1 MKAASLAG
9 GGAIERRRL
18 AFAALSATNEA
29 ILRSSN
35 AGEMLQKVTEA
46 AVDGG
51 GLLGAAIFRK
61 EDGSAR
67 LQMRAGAGA
76 FVALIAKMQ
85 ISTDPAVPHG
95 QGLGGIAFR
104 SNKPCISNNVTS
116 DTRTRPWWD
125 LAKAAG
131 VKTLAVFPI
140 CVGGAPVGVI
150 YFFLGDEH
158 GQLDEEATS
167 LMSRLAENVSFGLE
181 MFKREEARHS
191 ALKEQDNLHRMY
203 VALSATNEAIM
214 RSTTRDELFE
224 LVCSAAVLGGK
235 FTSTTIALAEPG
247 EDFLRMAASKGKNAE
262 RVQSTRF
269 AISADRPEGRGST
282 GTSFRTKRPCI
293 INDYLTDE
301 RTKHWHTLAGEG
313 GTKSGASFPLLKGR
327 DAVGVLLF
335 LSSEK
340 DTFTDELVDLLARL
354 AENISFALENF
365 DRDAEKRQ
373 ADEQIQYLATHDAL
387 TGLPNRAMFNELL
400 DFSIKS
406 ARRNGRKCAVLF
418 IDLDRFKIINDTLGH
433 AAGDALLVEVGHR
446 LRSSVRESDVVVRLG
461 GDEFIIILNE
471 ISDRDQAA
479 LTARKVLS
487 AVSPGIIL
495 AGHEGYTTASIGIAM
510 FPADGVDVETLTKSA
525 DMAMY
530 LAKENGKNDFRFF
543 EPEMDASVA
552 AHNKLGQ
559 ELRHALATDEF
570 EVHYQPIVSIET
582 RRTVGMEA
590 LVRWR
595 HPQHGLMSPDKF
607 IPLAEETG
615 LINRLGELVLRQAC
629 LDAVEWPASTNIAV
643 NISPVQFQTSD
654 LVAQVRG
661 ILAETGLPA
670 KRLELEITESVL
682 LQYSDK
688 NIGTLHELRDLGV
701 SVALD
706 DFGTGYSSLSYLR
719 IFPFDKIK
727 IDKSFVSEMPQMDVC
742 AAIVC
747 AVANLGRTLDIV
759 TTAEG
764 VETEEQLDLLRAA
777 GCTQAQGYLFRR
789 PCPVAEL
796 DFDNKIDWTPAQMV
810 AALTARDIMLVRA
823 SFSLVVPI
831 HDIITSLFYDRLFAV
846 APEVRRLFPDDMDRQ
861 KLKLMALLATCIGKL
876 HDFSTL
882 APAIEDLGMRHAGY
896 GTKTE
901 HYNILRKVLLW
912 ALNKGLGD
920 AFTPEIR
927 AAWTKVY
934 NALAATMQAGAAEAA
949 AIRVA

>member
-1 MKAASLAG
+1 M
-9 GGAIERRRL
+9 
-18 AFAALSATNEA
+18 
-29 ILRSSN
+29 
-35 AGEMLQKVTEA
+35 
-46 AVDGG
+46 
-51 GLLGAAIFRK
+51 
-61 EDGSAR
+61 
-67 LQMRAGAGA
+67 
-76 FVALIAKMQ
+76 
-85 ISTDPAVPHG
+85 
-95 QGLGGIAFR
+95 
-104 SNKPCISNNVTS
+104 
-116 DTRTRPWWD
+116 
-125 LAKAAG
+125 
-131 VKTLAVFPI
+131 KTLAVFPI

-214 RSTTRDELFE
+214 RSTTRDELFK

-247 EDFLRMAASKGKNAE
+247 EDFLRIAATKGENAE

-301 RTKHWHTLAGEG
+301 RTKHWRTLAGEG

-340 DTFTDELVDLLARL
+340 DTFTEELVDLLARL

-365 DRDAEKRQ
+365 DRNAEKRQ

-487 AVSPGIIL
+487 VVSPGIIL

-510 FPADGVDVETLTKSA
+510 FPADGVDVETLTKNA

-530 LAKENGKNDFRFF
+530 LAKENGKNNFRFF
-543 EPEMDASVA
+543 EPEMDASIA

-582 RRTVGMEA
+582 RGTVGMEA

-595 HPQHGLMSPDKF
+595 HPLHGLMSPDTF

-615 LINRLGELVLRQAC
+615 LIVPLGAWVLREACIQTQKWRTNYPKLFKDFLLSVNVSARQLFGTQLQNDVVAALNESGLDPRHLVLEIVESQVMTDVHAALRQFAA
-629 LDAVEWPASTNIAV
+629 LKEIGVRIA
-643 NISPVQFQTSD
+643 I
-654 LVAQVRG
+654 
-661 ILAETGLPA
+661 
-670 KRLELEITESVL
+670 
-682 LQYSDK
+682 
-688 NIGTLHELRDLGV
+688 
-701 SVALD
+701 D
-706 DFGTGYSSLSYLR
+706 DFGTGYSSLGYLQDLPVD
-719 IFPFDKIK
+719 FLKL
-727 IDKSFVSEMPQMDVC
+727 DKSFTDNIAESVKSQELMRT
-742 AAIVC
+742 
-747 AVANLGRTLDIV
+747 VAQLSRALSIATV
-759 TTAEG
+759 AEG
-764 VETEEQLDLLRAA
+764 VETLEQADVLNTLDVNLCQGFYFARPIDAASLSRMLKRVRHLPEAVPAARGLARAA
-777 GCTQAQGYLFRR
+777 GGRR
-789 PCPVAEL
+789 INVPVPNLLAR
-796 DFDNKIDWTPAQMV
+796 V
-810 AALTARDIMLVRA
+810 AAPHL
-823 SFSLVVPI
+823 S
-831 HDIITSLFYDRLFAV
+831 
-846 APEVRRLFPDDMDRQ
+846 
-861 KLKLMALLATCIGKL
+861 
-876 HDFSTL
+876 
-882 APAIEDLGMRHAGY
+882 
-896 GTKTE
+896 
-901 HYNILRKVLLW
+901 N
-912 ALNKGLGD
+912 
-920 AFTPEIR
+920 
-927 AAWTKVY
+927 
-934 NALAATMQAGAAEAA
+934 
-949 AIRVA
+949 